1 MNGANKKKKQLQFRY
16 YEIPQNEPCMALLG
30 EAWVRPYGD
39 GVECLHFH
47 NYMEIGFCY
56 DGLGVVILD
65 EEKVP
70 YSAGMFT
77 VIPKNFPHNTES
89 ENFSLSR
96 WEYLFIDVDAFLREV
111 YRDNHIFA
119 EDLTAVINSRA
130 WAVEAHRYT
139 ETAELICA
147 IIEEMRYKKEFYV
160 ESVRGL
166 ILSLLMHIARMNHK
180 VINKNVS
187 NKVRKQSSGV
197 SQMSY
202 ALHHIGKHYAEEMT
216 IGDLAAIS
224 HMSETHFR
232 RVFQKTMNMTPSDYL
247 NLVRVQMACE
257 HMKKSTDSMEMVAEK
272 CGFQSVSTFNR
283 NFKKVLGITPYQWK
297 IHPENYE
304 GKLLNYKISAHRG
317 W

>member
-1 MNGANKKKKQLQFRY
+1 MNNRIKKKKQIQFRY
-16 YEIPQNEPCMALLG
+16 YEIPQNEPCIALLG
-30 EAWVRPYGD
+30 DAWIRPYGD
-39 GVECLHFH
+39 GIEFLHFH

-56 DGLGVVILD
+56 DGTGEVILD
-65 EEKVP
+65 EDSVP
-70 YSAGMFT
+70 YSADMFT
-77 VIPKNFPHNTES
+77 IIPKNFPHNTES

-96 WEYLFIDVDAFLREV
+96 WEFLFIDVDAFLREV
-111 YRDNHIFA
+111 YRDNHIFV
-119 EDLTAVINSRA
+119 EDIAAVINNRA
-130 WAVEAHRYT
+130 WAVEACGYP
-139 ETAELICA
+139 ETAGLICA
-147 IIEEMRYKKEFYV
+147 IMEEMRYKKEFYA
-160 ESVRGL
+160 ESVKGM
-166 ILSLLMHIARMNHK
+166 ILSLLMNVARMNHT
-180 VINKNVS
+180 VS

-197 SQMSY
+197 SQMSF

-257 HMKKSTDSMEMVAEK
+257 HMKKSRDSMEMVAEK